1 MDCDRVGRFLSDF
14 WLRSSLNWGNPGDG
28 GHRIGAPP
36 ALSSAEMRSSRF
48 KLKKFAEGHAD
59 DVMMKMHTLVHGF
72 RRRKK
77 PFDLDRAV
85 KKLAGKLQQDITQ
98 YRRCQELGLS
108 DRSKSDGQ
116 CLKKS
121 QGHWASGLGAPLW
134 QRNLPS
140 G

>member
-1 MDCDRVGRFLSDF
+1 
-14 WLRSSLNWGNPGDG
+14 
-28 GHRIGAPP
+28 
-36 ALSSAEMRSSRF
+36 MRSSRF

-108 DRSKSDGQ
+108 DRSK
-116 CLKKS
+116 KR
-121 QGHWASGLGAPLW
+121 WAVFKEVAGTLGKWIGRTTVAEKPPKWLMKMY
-134 QRNLPS
+134 NI
-140 G
+140 